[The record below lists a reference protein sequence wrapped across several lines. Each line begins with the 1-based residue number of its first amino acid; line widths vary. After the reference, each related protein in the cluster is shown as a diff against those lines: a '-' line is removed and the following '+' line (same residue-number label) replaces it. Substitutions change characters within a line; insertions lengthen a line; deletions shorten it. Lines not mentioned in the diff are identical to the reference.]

1 MNIFI
6 APFVNALF
14 GLYYLVGNLGW
25 AIIIV
30 TILIRFVLIPLVVP
44 SLKSAKRMRDLQ
56 PKLSKLKEKYAGD
69 KQGMAKAQMELY
81 KQEGINP
88 LSGCLP
94 QILQIAV
101 LLIFFAAFNM
111 VVNYSMSKQDLADCK
126 SNLVDNKCYLV
137 GCKTNTDKKCI
148 LDTVEGYSAK
158 VEGDFISINKN
169 LISSFQMKIDDEMK
183 TTYLGNNLLNTPA
196 KVFKEKGI
204 NNLMILPIFLLLGSG
219 ILQYFSAKLMMPAP
233 KIDEKIVKVTKD
245 KEDDMMSMMRTQS
258 MYMMPLMTIVIG
270 WNFSLGLLLYWFV
283 NSAFMIGQ
291 QMVMNKNTK

>member
-1 MNIFI
+1 MSTMNIFI

-25 AIIIV
+25 AIVIV
-30 TILIRFVLIPLVVP
+30 TILIRFILIPLVVP

-101 LLIFFAAFNM
+101 LLIFFSAFNM
-111 VVNYSMSKQDLADCK
+111 VTQYSEGKGSMDQINNNLVQSLKIDQDFKFDTNFFG
-126 SNLVDNKCYLV
+126 SNLAQ
-137 GCKTNTDKKCI
+137 I
-148 LDTVEGYSAK
+148 PS
-158 VEGDFISINKN
+158 
-169 LISSFQMKIDDEMK
+169 KI
-183 TTYLGNNLLNTPA
+183 
-196 KVFKEKGI
+196 FKENGI
-204 NNLMILPIFLLLGSG
+204 TSNLMILPIFLLLGSG
-219 ILQYFSAKLMMPAP
+219 VLQYFSAKLMMPAP
-233 KIDEKIVKVTKD
+233 KVDEKIVKVTKD

-291 QMVMNKNTK
+291 QLVMNSAKQN